1 MRSRA
6 MAEPPCFVLSYWL
19 IPAAPARDYFRE
31 IIGRLA
37 ARYGSPVFEPHLTL
51 AVRTDVS
58 DHAEERLARLPPGAV
73 DLSTTGIAFSAQ
85 FTRTLFVRCAASPLL
100 LQLRALLGAA
110 EDEIFDPHLSLL
122 YHQLPSAEKARL
134 AAELGPPCPAIKFD
148 VSAAVRCRIPVSTA
162 ADVAAWE
169 IVAIRRLIG

>member
-1 MRSRA
+1 
-6 MAEPPCFVLSYWL
+6 
-19 IPAAPARDYFRE
+19 
-31 IIGRLA
+31 
-37 ARYGSPVFEPHLTL
+37 
-51 AVRTDVS
+51 
-58 DHAEERLARLPPGAV
+58 
-73 DLSTTGIAFSAQ
+73 
-85 FTRTLFVRCAASPLL
+85 LL
-100 LQLRALLGAA
+100 RAA

-134 AAELGPPCPAIKFD
+134 AAELGPPWPTIKFD

>member
-1 MRSRA
+1 MTEPSR
-6 MAEPPCFVLSYWL
+6 FVVAYWL

-51 AVRTDVS
+51 AVREDAS
-58 DHAEERLARLPPGAV
+58 SQGEERLTRLPAEAV
-73 DLSTTGIAFSAQ
+73 EVSTTGIAFSTQ
-85 FTRTLFVRCAASPLL
+85 FTKTLFVRCAASPLL
-100 LQLRALLGAA
+100 LQFRALLGAA

-122 YHQLPSAEKARL
+122 YHQLPSGEDARL
-134 AAELGPPCPAIKFD
+134 AAELEPPCPAIKFD